1 MKYIN
6 SKDIIKSTDKSSSE
20 TNDCSV
26 RAFTTALDVD
36 YDAAH
41 SYLKNVF
48 KREDK
53 KGCLKMDLTARKISL
68 SGETQKIDNVEFNIE
83 VLPENKVTNTYKL
96 HGEEIARKKTVKS
109 FIKDFAEG
117 IYLVLVSGHV
127 FTVKNG
133 LMIDNVGEEW
143 RPTRKVESVFELKL
157 KNVLEQM
164 EFEFARF
171 C

>member
-1 MKYIN
+1 MQYIN
-6 SKDIIKSTDKSSSE
+6 SKEIIKSTDKSGSE

-36 YDAAH
+36 YDSAH
-41 SYLKNVF
+41 SYLKETF

-53 KGCLKMDLTARKISL
+53 KGCKKMNLTAKKL
-68 SGETQKIDNVEFNIE
+68 EGEIQKIDDVEFDIS
-83 VLPENKVTNTYKL
+83 VLPEDKVTNTYKL
-96 HGEEIARKKTVKS
+96 HGEVIARKKTVKS
-109 FIKDFAEG
+109 FIKDFAQG

-157 KNVLEQM
+157 KNVLEQA
-164 EFEFARF
+164 EFDFARF
-171 C
+171 V

>member
-6 SKDIIKSTDKSSSE
+6 AKDIIKSTDKSSSE
-20 TNDCSV
+20 KNDCSV

-41 SYLKNVF
+41 SYLKKVF

-53 KGCLKMDLTARKISL
+53 KGCLKMESTARKISL
-68 SGETQKIDNVEFNIE
+68 SGETQKIDNVEFDLQ
-83 VLPENKVTNTYKL
+83 VLPESKVTNTYKL

-109 FIKDFAEG
+109 FIKDFSKG

-143 RPTRKVESVFELKL
+143 RPTRKVESVIELKL

-171 C
+171 A

>member
-1 MKYIN
+1 MQYIN
-6 SKDIIKSTDKSSSE
+6 AREIIKSTDKSGSE

-36 YDAAH
+36 YDSAH
-41 SYLKNVF
+41 SYLKETF

-53 KGCLKMDLTARKISL
+53 KGCKKMNYTAKKLEGKI
-68 SGETQKIDNVEFNIE
+68 QKIDDVEFDIT
-83 VLPENKVTNTYKL
+83 VLPEDKVTNTYKL
-96 HGEEIARKKTVKS
+96 HGEVIARKKTVKS
-109 FIKDFAEG
+109 FIKDFAQG

-157 KNVLEQM
+157 KNVLEQA
-164 EFEFARF
+164 EFDFARF

>member
-1 MKYIN
+1 MKYVN
-6 SKDIIKSTDKSSSE
+6 AREIIKSTDKSSSE
-20 TNDCSV
+20 KNDCSV

-41 SYLKNVF
+41 SYLKETF

-53 KGCLKMDLTARKISL
+53 KGCKEMVSTAKKL
-68 SGETQKIDNVEFNIE
+68 EGETQKIDNVEFDLQ
-83 VLPENKVTNTYKL
+83 VLPEDKVTNTYKL
-96 HGEEIARKKTVKS
+96 HGEVIARKKTVKS
-109 FIKDFAEG
+109 FIKDFAQG

-157 KNVLEQM
+157 KNVLEQA
-164 EFEFARF
+164 EFDFARF
-171 C
+171 V

>member
-1 MKYIN
+1 MEYIN
-6 SKDIIKSTDKSSSE
+6 AKDIIKSTDKQSSE
-20 TNDCSV
+20 KNDCSV

-36 YDAAH
+36 YDSAH
-41 SYLKNVF
+41 SYLKETF

-53 KGCLKMDLTARKISL
+53 KGCKKMNYTAKKL
-68 SGETQKIDNVEFNIE
+68 EGETQKIDDVEFDIT
-83 VLPENKVTNTYKL
+83 VLPESKVTNTYKL
-96 HGEEIARKKTVKS
+96 HGEVIARKKTVKS
-109 FIKDFAEG
+109 FIKDFAQG

-157 KNVLEQM
+157 KNVLEQS

>member
-1 MKYIN
+1 MQYIN
-6 SKDIIKSTDKSSSE
+6 AKEIIKSTDKSGSE

-36 YDAAH
+36 YDSAH
-41 SYLKNVF
+41 SYLKETF

-53 KGCLKMDLTARKISL
+53 KGCKKMNYTAKKL
-68 SGETQKIDNVEFNIE
+68 EGEIQKIDDVEFDIT
-83 VLPENKVTNTYKL
+83 VLPEDKVTNTYKL
-96 HGEEIARKKTVKS
+96 HGEVIARKKTVKS

-157 KNVLEQM
+157 KNVLEQS

>member
-1 MKYIN
+1 MQYIN
-6 SKDIIKSTDKSSSE
+6 AREIIKSTDKSGSE

-36 YDAAH
+36 YDSAH
-41 SYLKNVF
+41 SYLKETF

-53 KGCLKMDLTARKISL
+53 KGCKKMNYTAKKLEGKI
-68 SGETQKIDNVEFNIE
+68 QKIDDVEFDIT
-83 VLPENKVTNTYKL
+83 VLPEDKVTNTYKL
-96 HGEEIARKKTVKS
+96 HGEVIARKKTVKS
-109 FIKDFAEG
+109 FIKDFAQG

-157 KNVLEQM
+157 KNVLKQT
-164 EFEFARF
+164 EFDFARF
-171 C
+171 V

>member
-6 SKDIIKSTDKSSSE
+6 AKEIIKSTDKSSSE
-20 TNDCSV
+20 KNDCSV

-41 SYLKNVF
+41 SYLKNV
-48 KREDK
+48 
-53 KGCLKMDLTARKISL
+53 
-68 SGETQKIDNVEFNIE
+68 
-83 VLPENKVTNTYKL
+83 
-96 HGEEIARKKTVKS
+96 
-109 FIKDFAEG
+109 KDFSKG

-157 KNVLEQM
+157 KNVLVQS

>member
-1 MKYIN
+1 MQYIN
-6 SKDIIKSTDKSSSE
+6 AKEIIKSTDKSGSE

-36 YDAAH
+36 YDSAH
-41 SYLKNVF
+41 SYLKETF

-53 KGCLKMDLTARKISL
+53 KGCKKMNYTAKKLEGKI
-68 SGETQKIDNVEFNIE
+68 QKIDDVEFDIT
-83 VLPENKVTNTYKL
+83 VLPEDKVTNTYKL
-96 HGEEIARKKTVKS
+96 HGEVIARKKTVKS

-157 KNVLEQM
+157 KNVLEQS
-164 EFEFARF
+164 EFDFARF
-171 C
+171 V

>member
-6 SKDIIKSTDKSSSE
+6 AKEIIKSTDKSSSE
-20 TNDCSV
+20 KNDCSV

-53 KGCLKMDLTARKISL
+53 KGCKKMETTAREISL
-68 SGETQKIDNVEFNIE
+68 SGETQKINDVEFEIE
-83 VLPENKVTNTYKL
+83 VLPESKVTNTYKL

-109 FIKDFAEG
+109 FIKDFSKG

-157 KNVLEQM
+157 KNVLEQS

>member
-1 MKYIN
+1 MQYIN
-6 SKDIIKSTDKSSSE
+6 AKEIIKSTDKSGSE

-36 YDAAH
+36 YDSAH
-41 SYLKNVF
+41 SYLKETF

-53 KGCLKMDLTARKISL
+53 KGCKKMNYTAQKL
-68 SGETQKIDNVEFNIE
+68 EGETQKIDNVEFDIN
-83 VLPENKVTNTYKL
+83 VLPQDKVTNTYKL
-96 HGEEIARKKTVKS
+96 HGEVIARKKTVKS
-109 FIKDFAEG
+109 FIKDFAQG
-117 IYLVLVSGHV
+117 IYLVLVAGHV

-164 EFEFARF
+164 EFSL
-171 C
+171 

>member
-1 MKYIN
+1 MQYIN
-6 SKDIIKSTDKSSSE
+6 AREIIKSTDKSGSE

-36 YDAAH
+36 YDSAH
-41 SYLKNVF
+41 SYLKETF

-53 KGCLKMDLTARKISL
+53 KGCKKMNYTAKKL
-68 SGETQKIDNVEFNIE
+68 EGETQKSDDVEFDIT
-83 VLPENKVTNTYKL
+83 VLPEDKVTNTYKL
-96 HGEEIARKKTVKS
+96 HGEVIARKKTVKS
-109 FIKDFAEG
+109 FIKDFAQG

-143 RPTRKVESVFELKL
+143 RPTRKADSAFELKL
-157 KNVLEQM
+157 KNVLKQT
-164 EFEFARF
+164 EFNFARF
-171 C
+171 V

>member
-1 MKYIN
+1 MKYVN
-6 SKDIIKSTDKSSSE
+6 AKEIIKSTDKSSSE
-20 TNDCSV
+20 KNDCSV

-36 YDAAH
+36 YDSAH
-41 SYLKNVF
+41 SYLKETF

-53 KGCLKMDLTARKISL
+53 KGCKKMVSTAKKL
-68 SGETQKIDNVEFNIE
+68 EGETQKIDNVEFDLQ
-83 VLPENKVTNTYKL
+83 VLPEDKVTNTYKL
-96 HGEEIARKKTVKS
+96 HGEVIARKKTVKS
-109 FIKDFAEG
+109 FIKDFAQG

-157 KNVLEQM
+157 KNVLEQA
-164 EFEFARF
+164 EFDFARF
-171 C
+171 V

>member
-6 SKDIIKSTDKSSSE
+6 SKDIIKSTDKSGSE

-36 YDAAH
+36 YDSAH
-41 SYLKNVF
+41 SYLKETF

-68 SGETQKIDNVEFNIE
+68 SGETQKIENVEFNIE

-143 RPTRKVESVFELKL
+143 RPTRKVECVLELKL

-164 EFEFARF
+164 EFAF
-171 C
+171 

>member
-1 MKYIN
+1 MQYIN
-6 SKDIIKSTDKSSSE
+6 SKEIIKSTDKSGSE

-36 YDAAH
+36 YDSAH
-41 SYLKNVF
+41 SYLKETF

-53 KGCLKMDLTARKISL
+53 KGCKKMNYTAKKLEGKI
-68 SGETQKIDNVEFNIE
+68 QKIDDVEFDIT
-83 VLPENKVTNTYKL
+83 VLPEDKVTNTYKL
-96 HGEEIARKKTVKS
+96 HGEVIARKKTVKS
-109 FIKDFAEG
+109 FIKDFAQG

-157 KNVLEQM
+157 KNVLEQS

>member
-6 SKDIIKSTDKSSSE
+6 SKDIIKSTDKSGSE

-36 YDAAH
+36 YDSAH
-41 SYLKNVF
+41 SYLKETFN
-48 KREDK
+48 REDK
-53 KGCLKMDLTARKISL
+53 KGCKKMNYTAKKL
-68 SGETQKIDNVEFNIE
+68 EGETQKIDDVEFDIT
-83 VLPENKVTNTYKL
+83 VIPEDKVTNTYKL
-96 HGEEIARKKTVKS
+96 HGEVIARKKTVKS
-109 FIKDFAEG
+109 FIKDFSKG

-143 RPTRKVESVFELKL
+143 RPTRKVESVFELKI
-157 KNVLEQM
+157 KNALEQA

>member
-1 MKYIN
+1 MQYIN
-6 SKDIIKSTDKSSSE
+6 AKEIIKSTDKSSSE

-36 YDAAH
+36 YDSAH
-41 SYLKNVF
+41 SYLKETF

-53 KGCLKMDLTARKISL
+53 KGCKKMNYTAQKL
-68 SGETQKIDNVEFNIE
+68 EGNTQKIDDVEFDIT
-83 VLPENKVTNTYKL
+83 VLPEDKVTNTYKL
-96 HGEEIARKKTVKS
+96 HGEVIARKKTVKS

-117 IYLVLVSGHV
+117 IYLVLVAGHV

-143 RPTRKVESVFELKL
+143 RPTRKVECVLELKL
-157 KNVLEQM
+157 KNVLEQV